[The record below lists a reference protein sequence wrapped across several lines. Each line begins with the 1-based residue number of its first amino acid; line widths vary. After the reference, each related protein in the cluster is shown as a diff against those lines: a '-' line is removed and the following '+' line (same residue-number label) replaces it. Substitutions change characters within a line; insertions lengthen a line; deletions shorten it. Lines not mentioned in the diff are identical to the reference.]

1 MDAGCT
7 LVRPGPFGVFMDDLS
22 IATLALLAGTL
33 LATGF
38 VTGIIA
44 GLLGVGGGI
53 VIVPVFY
60 YVLPLIGV
68 ADSVTMHLAVGT
80 SLATIIVTGA
90 SSARAHMKR
99 GSVDKD
105 LLKRWWLPIMAGTVA
120 GGVLAGNV
128 SGGMLTLIFGTVAL
142 LVALNMVLRKEGTGI
157 ADSLPGAPLR
167 ELLGFII
174 GGISVMMGIGGG
186 TLGVPILTLF
196 SYPIRQA
203 VGTASAIGLIIA
215 VPGALLA
222 MIYGWGNPDLPP
234 FSLGYVNLV
243 AFLLIVPTSVYSAPI
258 GAKLAH
264 TLPPAKLRL
273 VFAAFLFFTGARMVW
288 GVFG

>member
-1 MDAGCT
+1 MDELSLAT
-7 LVRPGPFGVFMDDLS
+7 LVV
-22 IATLALLAGTL
+22 LAGAL

-38 VTGIIA
+38 ITGIIA

-68 ADSVTMHLAVGT
+68 DSSVVMHLAVGT

-99 GSVDKD
+99 GSVDVD
-105 LLKRWWLPIMAGTVA
+105 LLKRWWLPIIAGVIA
-120 GGVLAGNV
+120 GGVTAGNV

-142 LVALNMVLRKEGTGI
+142 LVSLNMVLRKEGSGI
-157 ADSLPGAPLR
+157 ADSLPGTPLR
-167 ELLGFII
+167 EFLGFII

-203 VGTASAIGLIIA
+203 VGTAAAIGLIIA
-215 VPGALLA
+215 VPGALMA
-222 MIYGWGNPDLPP
+222 MFYGWGNPNLPP
-234 FSLGYVNLV
+234 FSIGYVNIV
-243 AFLLIVPTSVYSAPI
+243 AFLLIVPTSVLSAPI

-273 VFAAFLFFTGARMVW
+273 VFAAFLFFTGARMIW
-288 GVFG
+288 GVIS